1 MMRILRLTF
10 ISGPFL
16 LFTTRLSSK
25 NASIM
30 IMLCIPA
37 LLLAAML
44 TIPSILFDSPEQ
56 NAYYEFA
63 HAING
68 DPTRLVILALA
79 GICAVLALAVPAT
92 APQPST
98 AIRS

>member
-1 MMRILRLTF
+1 MMKILRLTF

-37 LLLAAML
+37 LLLAAVL
-44 TIPSILFDSPEQ
+44 TIPSMLFDSPEQ

-63 HAING
+63 HAIDG
-68 DPTRLVILALA
+68 DPTRLIILGLA
-79 GICAVLALAVPAT
+79 GICAILALAVPAT
-92 APQPST
+92 APKPIT